1 MSSLVISINSQRAPL
16 STYTFKLT
24 RSYAVEQPE
33 GEVGQWVRHA
43 NRVSARL
50 SEPWYQN
57 VQKWN
62 RTRHYFRWRCWRARA
77 NLQTASE
84 LKVLILNRACILALR
99 RSRPRDGK
107 VRSIRRECVRRLCGL
122 RTYVT
127 CRARRRMARIIH
139 FEDHITQVTVF
150 AEIPEDRDCHA
161 SACDFGSD

>member
-33 GEVGQWVRHA
+33 GEVGQWVCHA

-127 CRARRRMARIIH
+127 CRARQTPNGQDHPLRRPHNPSHSFCRN
-139 FEDHITQVTVF
+139 TRRSGLSRQRV
-150 AEIPEDRDCHA
+150 
-161 SACDFGSD
+161 